1 MSPVI
6 CLLDL
11 LKGVSKM
18 KKMNIV
24 AALLII
30 LTVSFN
36 LISLKVCSQSTEP
49 LDTYTI
55 TLVNKDGKTS
65 LNSPTTALNIKV
77 APGGQDVSGLNT
89 GVSLK
94 ATGATSLLTNV
105 DITANIITVVWSGGI
120 SDGKAIIT
128 GKLKQGS
135 TVAPNFIVT
144 KVEKDG
150 GTNITDDLNITVSL
164 SSSASPPSSSSSS
177 SGSSV
182 SSSSSSGGITAL
194 SSSGG
199 STIMSSEPSIT
210 LSGPEEFI
218 VKKPSLNNF
227 KLKVKGANF
236 TAATRCQIEV
246 SDDSLLRVKPR
257 RFILNTTRISGTLLA
272 KVPGIAVKDLI
283 NNNSSDIVTVDVS
296 CSNDASDSIDIILT
310 APDAE

>member
-1 MSPVI
+1 
-6 CLLDL
+6 
-11 LKGVSKM
+11 M

-36 LISLKVCSQSTEP
+36 LISLKVCSQSTGAS
-49 LDTYTI
+49 DTYTI
-55 TLVNKDGKTS
+55 TLTNKSGKTS

-77 APGGQDVSGLNT
+77 TPGGQGVSGINT

-94 ATGATSLLTNV
+94 ATGATTLLTNV
-105 DITANIITVVWSGGI
+105 DTTANLITVVWSGGI

-128 GKLKQGS
+128 GTLKQGN
-135 TVAPNFIVT
+135 TIVPNFLVT

-150 GTNITDDLNITVSL
+150 GTNITDDLNITVNL
-164 SSSASPPSSSSSS
+164 SSSIPPPSSSSSS

-210 LSGPEEFI
+210 LSGPEEFV
-218 VKKPSLNNF
+218 VKRPGLNTF
-227 KLKVKGANF
+227 KLKIKGANF
-236 TAATRCQIEV
+236 TAATRCEIDI
-246 SDDSLLRVKPR
+246 SADSLLRVKPR
-257 RFILNTTRISGTLLA
+257 RFILNAARISGTLLA
-272 KVPGIAVKDLI
+272 KVPGTVVKDLLD
-283 NNNSSDIVTVDVS
+283 NKSSDIATVDVS
-296 CSNDASDSIDIILT
+296 CSNDTSDSIDIIIT
-310 APDAE
+310 SPGGTEE